1 MVVTVFI
8 YGGSNSLLKTGWTAG
23 LQEDFPPHSVVNHSI
38 GATTSV
44 TAIYQM
50 LTNAKIRHEPGDVV
64 VWEYALNEA
73 NHITKGLDPEI
84 ALGNT
89 ERFIRECARRELK
102 LAAAVFTPL
111 DQEMAEERMPY
122 YSMLHALF
130 QHYGIE
136 IFDVS
141 QTWRLQNDVPRV
153 PRRLYRNKAHY
164 ADDPEIRNFIIAG
177 VKTALGKAQRPMN
190 VSPLR
195 CGPGELHVELA
206 KTGERFEN
214 SRISALVAPIN
225 YRMEF
230 SRKGAVVGLAAL
242 VHPNSR
248 SGLHVRLDRR
258 NRVESMANFSTAGA
272 KSMGKP
278 IMKVYSAEAAKNVTW
293 DVIPGDVLDIGPLN
307 SAGLL
312 YSETSSRG
320 ELKRL
325 DEVQP
330 ASFIGVVM
338 ELSETD

>member
-23 LQEDFPPHSVVNHSI
+23 LQEDLPPHSVVNHSI

-50 LTNAKIRHEPGDVV
+50 FTNGKIRHEPGDVV

-122 YSMLHALF
+122 YSRLHALF

-141 QTWRLQNDVPRV
+141 QAWRLQNCAPRV
-153 PRRLYRNKAHY
+153 PGRLYRNKAHY
-164 ADDPEIRNFIIAG
+164 ADDPEIRNFIVAG
-177 VKTALGKAQRPMN
+177 VKAALGKAQKPLN

-195 CGPGELHVELA
+195 CGPGALHVELA

-214 SRISALVAPIN
+214 SRISALVAPIS

-230 SRKGAVVGLAAL
+230 SRKGVVIGLAAL
-242 VHPNSR
+242 IHPNSR
-248 SGLHVRLDRR
+248 SGLHVQIGRQDRL
-258 NRVESMANFSTAGA
+258 ECLANFSTAGSKA
-272 KSMGKP
+272 LERP
-278 IMKVYSAEAAKNVTW
+278 ILKVYAVEAATTASRAAT
-293 DVIPGDVLDIGPLN
+293 PGDILDIGPLR

-320 ELKRL
+320 QLMRL
-325 DEVQP
+325 DEAQP

-338 ELSETD
+338 ELSEAD